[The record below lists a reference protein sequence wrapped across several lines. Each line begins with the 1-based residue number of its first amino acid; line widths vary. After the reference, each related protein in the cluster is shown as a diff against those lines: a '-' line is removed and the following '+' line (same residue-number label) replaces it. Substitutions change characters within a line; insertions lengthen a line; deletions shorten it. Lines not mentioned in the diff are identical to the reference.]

1 MSEALENDH
10 YVILCAFVGN
20 PLLSV
25 QLQPVMDSRLRG
37 MTISA
42 FNSP

>member
-25 QLQPVMDSRLRG
+25 QPVMDSRQRG